1 VLSRSSLGI
10 AVRALRRN
18 RLQTSLTIVGM
29 TIGVAAVLAMI
40 AIGTGAEA
48 AISDQIR
55 AAGMNL
61 IIVTAGNYKVKS
73 TDDYGGGAVEPS
85 AALRSDDP
93 RRTTL
98 SGSPREPERLALRLL
113 SLVEPT
119 LLAHPEDDPME
130 KHDHPTARQRLGD
143 SEAGLGSA
151 ATLTAADA
159 VAIRGIRGVQYV
171 AEGLHQNVHV
181 VSGEKRWFT
190 RLHGTDLELPQIRR
204 AWTFRSGRFFSTG
217 EQSRAEQ
224 VLVLGTVAA
233 DRLFG
238 GDDPVGRTVAIWKQP
253 FRVVGVV
260 TTTSWMVEPA
270 PGDDQFDAVYV
281 PFTTVHRLLNLVK
294 LNDITITAAST
305 GEVSRIMSDVTT
317 LLRAR
322 HHITEEKPDDFTVT
336 TQARQALAK
345 GGLRPDVA
353 RAVVGNV
360 SGLDKVTLEQLGK
373 TLDRATRTM
382 TALLAGIAAVSL
394 LVGGIGIMNIML
406 LSVTERTRE
415 IGVRRAVGARARDVR
430 SQFVLEAVALSVT
443 GGVLGVTVGLGAAQ
457 ALSRYLKWSTTI
469 SPGAVIVSV
478 AVAAAV
484 GIFFGWYPARQAAR
498 LDPIQSLRYE

>member
-1 VLSRSSLGI
+1 MSVRSSFAI

-18 RLQTSLTIVGM
+18 ILQTSLTIAGM

-48 AISDQIR
+48 AIGDQIR

-61 IIVTAGNYKVKS
+61 IVVTAGNYKVKS
-73 TDDYGGGAVEPS
+73 TDDFGGGAVEPS
-85 AALRSDDP
+85 AALGEPDP
-93 RRTTL
+93 FWRR
-98 SGSPREPERLALRLL
+98 AL

-151 ATLTAADA
+151 ATLASADA
-159 VAIRGIRGVQYV
+159 DAIRTIRGVQYV

-181 VSGEKRWFT
+181 AADAKRWFT
-190 RLHGTDLELPQIRR
+190 RLHGTDLQLPLIRR
-204 AWTFRSGRFFSTG
+204 AWTFSSGRFFSG
-217 EQSRAEQ
+217 REQARAEQ
-224 VLVLGTVAA
+224 VVVLGAVAA
-233 DRLFG
+233 ERLFG
-238 GDDPVGRTVAIWKQP
+238 AANPVGRTVSIWKQP

-260 TTTSWMVEPA
+260 TTTSWMVAPA

-281 PFTTVHRLLNLVK
+281 PFTTVHRLLNLAK

-305 GEVSRIMSDVTT
+305 GDVSRIMSDVTR

-322 HHITEEKPDDFTVT
+322 HHITDEKPDDFTVT

-360 SGLDKVTLEQLGK
+360 SGLEKVTLEQLAK

-394 LVGGIGIMNIML
+394 IVGGIGIMNIML

-430 SQFVLEAVALSVT
+430 SQFVLEAVTLSVT
-443 GGVLGVTVGLGAAQ
+443 GGLIGVCLGVAVAGG
-457 ALSRYLKWSTTI
+457 LSRYLRWSTTI

-498 LDPIQSLRYE
+498 LDPIRSLRYE

>member
-1 VLSRSSLGI
+1 MLSRTSLAI
-10 AVRALRRN
+10 ALRALRRN
-18 RLQTSLTIVGM
+18 RLQTSLTITGM
-29 TIGVAAVLAMI
+29 TIGVAAVLTMI
-40 AIGTGAEA
+40 AIGTGAET
-48 AISDQIR
+48 AIEDQIR

-61 IIVTAGNYKVKS
+61 IVVTAGNYKIKS
-73 TDDYGGGAVEPS
+73 TDDFGGGAVEPS
-85 AALRSDDP
+85 AALRLRNEPTLRAAIWDP
-93 RRTTL
+93 RR
-98 SGSPREPERLALRLL
+98 PAPFRLAF
-113 SLVEPT
+113 
-119 LLAHPEDDPME
+119 HPEDDPME
-130 KHDHPTARQRLGD
+130 KHNHPTARQRLGD

-159 VAIRGIRGVQYV
+159 DAIRRLRGVQYV

-181 VSGEKRWFT
+181 KAGDKRWFT
-190 RLHGTDLELPQIRR
+190 RLHGTDRQLPQIRR
-204 AWTFRSGRFFSTG
+204 AWTFGSGRFFNAG

-224 VLVLGTVAA
+224 AIVLGSVAA
-233 DRLFG
+233 QRVFGDRN
-238 GDDPVGRTVAIWKQP
+238 PVGLDVTIWNQP

-260 TTTSWMVEPA
+260 TTTSWMVAPS

-281 PFTTVHRLLNLVK
+281 PFSTVHRLLNLVK

-305 GEVSRIMSDVTT
+305 GDVSRVMGDVTR

-322 HHITEEKPDDFTVT
+322 HNIGENNPDDFTVT

-345 GGLRPDVA
+345 GGMRPEVM

-360 SGLDKVTLEQLGK
+360 GGLEKVTLEQLAK

-394 LVGGIGIMNIML
+394 LVGGIGIMNVML

-415 IGVRRAVGARARDVR
+415 IGIRRAVGARARDVR
-430 SQFVLEAVALSVT
+430 SQFVIEAIALSLA
-443 GGVLGVTVGLGAAQ
+443 GGIIGVIVGLVSAR
-457 ALSRYLKWSTTI
+457 ALSQYLRWSTTI
-469 SPGAVIVSV
+469 SPAAVLLSV
-478 AVAAAV
+478 GVAAAV
-484 GIFFGWYPARQAAR
+484 GIFFGWYPAKQAAA

>member
-1 VLSRSSLGI
+1 MAFRSSLAI
-10 AVRALRRN
+10 AVRALGRN

-48 AISDQIR
+48 AIGDQIR

-61 IIVTAGNYKVKS
+61 IVVTAGNYKVKS
-73 TDDYGGGAVEPS
+73 TDDFGGGAVEPS
-85 AALRSDDP
+85 AALGLPDP
-93 RRTTL
+93 LWRR
-98 SGSPREPERLALRLL
+98 AL

-119 LLAHPEDDPME
+119 LVAHPEDDPME

-151 ATLTAADA
+151 ATLTSADA
-159 VAIRGIRGVQYV
+159 DAIRRIRGVQYV

-181 VSGEKRWFT
+181 AADAKRWFT
-190 RLHGTDLELPQIRR
+190 RLHGTDLQLPLIRR
-204 AWTFRSGRFFSTG
+204 AWTFPNGRFFSAG

-224 VLVLGTVAA
+224 VVVLGAVAA
-233 DRLFG
+233 ERLFG
-238 GDDPVGRTVAIWKQP
+238 GENPVGRSVSIWKQP

-260 TTTSWMVEPA
+260 TTASWMVAPA
-270 PGDDQFDAVYV
+270 PGDDQFDAVYI
-281 PFTTVHRLLNLVK
+281 PFTTVHRLLNLTK

-305 GEVSRIMSDVTT
+305 GEVSRIMNDVTM

-322 HHITEEKPDDFTVT
+322 HRITDETPDDFTVT

-430 SQFVLEAVALSVT
+430 SQFVLEAMTLSVT
-443 GGVLGVTVGLGAAQ
+443 GGVAGVCLGLVVASG
-457 ALSRYLKWSTTI
+457 LSRYLHWSTTI
-469 SPGAVIVSV
+469 SPGAVVVSV
-478 AVAAAV
+478 SVAAAV